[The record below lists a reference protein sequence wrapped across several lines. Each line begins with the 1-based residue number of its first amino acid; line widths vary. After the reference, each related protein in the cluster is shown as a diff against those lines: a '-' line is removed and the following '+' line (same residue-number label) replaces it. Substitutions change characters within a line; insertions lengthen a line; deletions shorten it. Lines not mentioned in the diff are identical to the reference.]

1 MSDKSEL
8 YIGNGNHLTVKSS
21 YLVEMRDELKL
32 LKTDDSSVNLTVK
45 ITANFENIPDE
56 YHQVF
61 LQMMSARYGGSINCY
76 VNITPFEI
84 PKPKEKKWY
93 QIFK

>member
-1 MSDKSEL
+1 MTDKSEL

-21 YLVEMRDELKL
+21 YLVEMKDELKL

-56 YHQVF
+56 YHQIF

-76 VNITPFEI
+76 DNITPFEM
-84 PKPKEKKWY
+84 PKPKKKKWY

>member
-8 YIGNGNHLTVKSS
+8 YIGGGNTLVVKSS
-21 YLVEMRDELKL
+21 HVVEMSDELKL
-32 LKTDDSSVNLTVK
+32 LTSDHSSVNLTVK
-45 ITANFENIPDE
+45 ILANFENVPDE

>member
-8 YIGNGNHLTVKSS
+8 YIGDGNTLVVKSS
-21 YLVEMRDELKL
+21 YVVELNDELKL
-32 LKTDDSSVNLTVK
+32 LTSDHSSVNLNVK
-45 ITANFENIPDE
+45 ISANFEKVPDE

-76 VNITPFEI
+76 DNITPFEI
-84 PKPKEKKWY
+84 PKPKKKKWY